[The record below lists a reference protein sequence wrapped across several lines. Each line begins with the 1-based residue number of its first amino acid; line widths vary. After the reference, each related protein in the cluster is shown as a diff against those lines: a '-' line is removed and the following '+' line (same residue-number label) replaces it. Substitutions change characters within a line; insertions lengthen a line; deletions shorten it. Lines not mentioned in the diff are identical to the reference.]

1 MFKHIREGIIV
12 LFVVWILFLF
22 AFVRGVSNLLIAIK
36 QPHFN
41 AQKGRL
47 NEQSLAEKIDSKILI
62 SYGIESNITIYRKS
76 AF

>member
-1 MFKHIREGIIV
+1 MDIISFCLCARCEQLHI
-12 LFVVWILFLF
+12 
-22 AFVRGVSNLLIAIK
+22 LIAIK

-41 AQKGRL
+41 TQKGRL